1 MHSCTDANIMH
12 LQVPLCMYYF
22 PIAVASSAH
31 ADCTTVCYS
40 HSYHSG
46 CSCDSNSACNYSL
59 FTSQQMF
66 MACRSQQGASGV
78 QTLRLTPD
86 DLRPGTIFFAFFNV
100 DYFVHQRYSFIFL
113 VSPSRLLLLC
123 LT

>member
-1 MHSCTDANIMH
+1 MS
-12 LQVPLCMYYF
+12 
-22 PIAVASSAH
+22 
-31 ADCTTVCYS
+31 
-40 HSYHSG
+40 
-46 CSCDSNSACNYSL
+46 
-59 FTSQQMF
+59 
-66 MACRSQQGASGV
+66 MARRSQQGASGV

-113 VSPSRLLLLC
+113 VSPSGPPLLC